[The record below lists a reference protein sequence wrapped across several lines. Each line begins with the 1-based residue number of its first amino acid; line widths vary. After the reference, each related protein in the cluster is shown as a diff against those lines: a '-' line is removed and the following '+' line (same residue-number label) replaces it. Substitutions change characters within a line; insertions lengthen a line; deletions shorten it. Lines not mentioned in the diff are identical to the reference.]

1 MRRIDLSSY
10 TVEVAGT
17 NPEGGPRTDN
27 YNVRRSICLVLMSP
41 QQQHG
46 PEDVLDADMLC
57 HKVRE
62 TEGETLLLEESEYK
76 RLGSALD
83 KIRGYSINDVEFVK
97 RIRNAGE
104 VPVMVKPEVV

>member
-1 MRRIDLSSY
+1 MRRIDLTPYEITLPSP
-10 TVEVAGT
+10 T
-17 NPEGGPRTDN
+17 PDGPGRVDQ
-27 YNVRRSICLVLMSP
+27 YDIQRSICLVAMSP
-41 QQQHG
+41 QQQHS
-46 PEDVLDADMLC
+46 PDELLDADILC

-62 TEGETLLLEESEYK
+62 TEGNVLLLEEEQYRQLLK
-76 RLGSALD
+76 MLD